1 LTPEPEHPTLLCCL
15 QVSWDF
21 YTASKHGLAM
31 LEQQAAELVLTRE
44 RCFCK
49 DIGVKCDVKTVD
61 QLPHLPA
68 IMGWGWSWAQWSAL
82 LQDPL
87 QYKVPQLKQAASQLR
102 IPVNATKAVLV
113 VSILQAFGLQEP
125 SRVNPQLLRAV
136 VLERCCACPWLGCE
150 VIGRVWQA
158 LQKLGPYEIDNMW
171 PGMGELLFER
181 PRTTAAVR
189 RAVLRKYA
197 GVGNRQQL
205 LQLEVEVQLQLA
217 G

>member
-1 LTPEPEHPTLLCCL
+1 VLP

-21 YTASKHGLAM
+21 YTASKHGLAI
-31 LEQQAAELVLTRE
+31 LEQQAAEHVLTRE

-49 DIGVKCDVKTVD
+49 DISVKCDVKTVD
-61 QLPHLPA
+61 QLPHLPCMPA
-68 IMGWGWSWAQWSAL
+68 FLGWSWAQWSAL

-87 QYKVPQLKQAASQLR
+87 QYKVPQLKEAARQLR
-102 IPVNATKAVLV
+102 TPVNATKAVLV

-125 SRVNPQLLRAV
+125 SSVDPQLLRAV

-158 LQKLGPYEIDNMW
+158 LQHLGPDKIDCMW
-171 PGMGELLFER
+171 PGLCELLFKR

-189 RAVLRKYA
+189 RAALRKYA
-197 GVGNRQQL
+197 GIGSKQQL
-205 LQLEVEVQLQLA
+205 LQLELEVQLPLA